1 MPGTTLGAEDTSV
14 EKTHKSL
21 CPHEKVVPGHLLITG
36 PWAVFDGLG
45 MKQVLVAC
53 LEESLLYFLGLVHR
67 GGEHSIGGR

>member
-1 MPGTTLGAEDTSV
+1 MPGTTLGAQDTSV

-21 CPHEKVVPGHLLITG
+21 CPRGEVVPGHLLITG

-67 GGEHSIGGR
+67 GGEHSRGWR